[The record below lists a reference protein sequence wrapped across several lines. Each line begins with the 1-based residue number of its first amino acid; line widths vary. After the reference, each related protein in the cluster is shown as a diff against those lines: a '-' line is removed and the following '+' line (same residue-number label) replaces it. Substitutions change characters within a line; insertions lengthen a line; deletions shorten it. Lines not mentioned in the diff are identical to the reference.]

1 MRKLEAT
8 TTDVYATREEWL
20 MARRKGIG
28 GSDAPILLGQDRDRG
43 AADLW
48 LDKVDGRES
57 TPSTE
62 RMKWGI
68 RQEPGIRAG
77 YAEDSGR
84 EVIAPESP
92 YTIVRRAAIPWL
104 TYSPDG
110 TQYSTD
116 FEGPGVLQ
124 IKNVGVD
131 QRRKW
136 DAGPPEKYIVQLQH
150 EMMVS
155 GWGWGTL
162 VALFGGNECAW
173 WDVEA
178 NEDFWEAMLPVEADF
193 WGHVERQECPP
204 VDSHLR
210 SALDTLRR
218 LYPNSEASTI
228 VLGGSRWTDLLDR
241 IVNAEIHIKEF
252 QAEIDEAKAAIQA
265 EMKSAE
271 AAVLEDGRV
280 ITWKTQSRKEYTVK
294 ASTSRVFRIPR

>member
-1 MRKLEAT
+1 MPTLQATAT
-8 TTDVYATREEWL
+8 TVYPNREQWL
-20 MARRKGIG
+20 LARREGIG
-28 GSDAPILLGQDRDRG
+28 GSDAPILLGQDRERG

-48 LDKVDGRES
+48 LDKVDGREPR
-57 TPSTE
+57 PSTE

-92 YTIVRRAAIPWL
+92 YTIIRRQAIPWL

-110 TQYSTD
+110 TQYSDD

-124 IKNVGVD
+124 IKNIGLD
-131 QRRKW
+131 QRKKW
-136 DAGPPEKYIVQLQH
+136 EDGPPEKYLVQLQH

-173 WDVEA
+173 WDIEA
-178 NEDFWEAMLPVEADF
+178 NEDFWETLLGVEAEF
-193 WGHVERQECPP
+193 WGHVQRQECPP
-204 VDSHLR
+204 VDAHLR
-210 SALDTLRR
+210 GALDTLKR
-218 LYPNSEASTI
+218 LYPKADGSTI
-228 VLGGSRWTDLLDR
+228 SLMGRTWTEKLDELVNLEVHRKEYEQEIER
-241 IVNAEIHIKEF
+241 IKAEL
-252 QAEIDEAKAAIQA
+252 QA

-280 ITWKTQSRKEYTVK
+280 LTWKSQERKEYTVK
-294 ASTSRVFRIPR
+294 ASSYRVFRYPR